1 MKKTALLFTLILA
14 FFATSFA
21 ENVDLTQAQRVAES
35 LLTSKMGYAP
45 DIHLVEYANRGSFS
59 NFYVFGN
66 ESCFVIVSA
75 DDCVTPIIGYS
86 TENGFS
92 QSAMPDNVFH
102 WLKAYDEEIGTII
115 SHHVEAS
122 DAIRSEWTSLLNGNG
137 LEPKTRTSV
146 SPLLLTTWDQTTPYN
161 SLCPVNS
168 SGGSGGHAYTGC
180 VATAMAQVM
189 NYWEH
194 PVKGTGSH
202 SYNCPSYGQQSA
214 NFASTTYDWDH
225 MKNTYSGSS
234 TTAEITAV
242 ATLMY
247 HCGISVEMAYGTGTS
262 GSAASSGDVPS
273 ALTTYFNYASSTQLR
288 MKSSYSDS
296 QWITMLK
303 TELDNARPV
312 YYFGQS
318 GSVGHAFVCDGY
330 DNSNLFHFNWGWSG
344 SNNGYYAM
352 GALNPGAGG
361 TGSGQGE
368 YNLQNGAIFG
378 CQPATPSINPPT
390 NVNSS
395 VSGRNVTITWT
406 AASGASSYKVYRDGN
421 LLASGVSGTSYTDNN
436 VTYGIHVYYLKSVAS
451 NGTMSLKSAN
461 TIADVHF
468 AGPVPTNLQ
477 GTQNS
482 SNVTLTWTAPASET
496 ATLQYGTGSC
506 TGGVGYNGSADTY
519 WAQRFPASTLALYA
533 GMAINKVSVYFFRT
547 GSYTLNIY
555 KGNETGTTE
564 LVKQQSYNATAT
576 GWKDITLSTPAVVDY
591 SQDLWIVMQAPSS
604 IDYPAAY
611 CSYSGTDVANACYIS
626 PDGTSWSQYSTTSS
640 TTSWLMKTYM
650 TDGTYTYRVYR
661 NGTAIATNVSGTTYT
676 DPGLANGTYNYYVTT
691 NYYGGE
697 SDHSNTCSV
706 VVDGSSIYT
715 ISVSAE
721 PAAGGNVSVSGT
733 GTFNYNQSCTITA
746 TPNTGY
752 TFVNWTKNGTQVS
765 TSASY
770 TFNVTESA
778 TYVAHF
784 QLQSYTITATANP
797 TAGGT
802 VSGGGTYNHGATC
815 NLTASANPGYTFVN
829 WTEGGTQ
836 VSTNP
841 SLSFTVTS
849 NRTLVAN
856 FQQQSY
862 TITATANPVAGGN
875 VSGGGTFTH
884 GASCTLTA
892 TANSGYT
899 FVNWTE
905 GGTQVS
911 TNPSLSFTVTSNRTL
926 VANFQLQS
934 YTITATANP
943 AAGGNVS
950 GGGTYNHGASC
961 NLTATANPGYTF
973 VNWTEGGTQV
983 STNPSLSFTVTSNR
997 TLVAN
1002 FQQQSYTVTATAQPA
1017 AGGTVSGGGTFT
1029 HGASCTLTATA
1040 NSGYTFVNWTKNGT
1054 QVSTS
1059 ANYTF
1064 TVTESAAYVAHFST
1078 QSYIITAEADPAA
1091 GGTVS
1096 GGGGYDYGDACTL
1109 VATANAGYT
1118 FVNWTKN
1125 GTQVSN
1131 QPSIS
1136 FTVTESATYI
1146 AHFQIQSYNV
1156 TVTAN
1161 PAAGGT
1167 VSGGGTFNYG
1177 QSCTVHA
1184 TANTGYNFI
1193 NWTENG
1199 SPVSAD
1205 ADYTFTVQGN
1215 RNLVAVFG
1223 VGSYVVTAVCDPEAG
1238 GIITGA
1244 GSYNYGETCVLSI
1257 TPNENYTFVNWTENG
1272 VEIGTEP
1279 TFSFTVEGSHSF
1291 VAHLLFYDGISENGT
1306 QVELYPNPADELLH
1320 IEGKDIRKV
1329 VIVNIFGQVMETME
1343 TEGQEAL
1350 MFNIEH
1356 YEPATYIMIIHTEN
1370 GVVTRRF
1377 VKR

>member
-1 MKKTALLFTLILA
+1 MYHQTLKTMKRTALLITLILA
-14 FFATSFA
+14 FVATSFA
-21 ENVDLTQAQRVAES
+21 ENIDVTRAQRVAET
-35 LLTSKMGYAP
+35 LLTSKMGHTP
-45 DIHLVEYANRGSFS
+45 EIHLVDYADRSSFS

-66 ESCFVIVSA
+66 ENCFVIVSA

-86 TENGFS
+86 TENGFG
-92 QSAMPDNVFH
+92 QDAMPDNVFY
-102 WLKAYDEEIGTII
+102 WLKAYNEEIGTNI
-115 SHHVEAS
+115 SRHVEAT
-122 DAIRSEWTSLLNGNG
+122 DAIRSEWDNLLNGNG

-146 SPLLLTTWDQTTPYN
+146 SPLLHTIWDQTTPYN
-161 SLCPVNS
+161 NLCPTNS

-189 NYWEH
+189 KYWEH

-214 NFASTTYDWDH
+214 NFASSTYNWDN
-225 MKNTYSGSS
+225 MKNIYSASN

-247 HCGISVEMAYGTGTS
+247 HCGVSVDMVYGTGTN

-273 ALTTYFNYASSTQLR
+273 ALTTYFNYASSTQVR

-296 QWITMLK
+296 QWISMLK

-318 GSVGHAFVCDGY
+318 GSAGHAFVCDGY

-352 GALNPGAGG
+352 GALSPGVGG
-361 TGSGQGE
+361 TGSGDGQ

-378 CQPATPSINPPT
+378 CQPNTPSINPPT

-395 VSGRNVTITWT
+395 VSGRNVTITW
-406 AASGASSYKVYRDGN
+406 ASASGATSYRVYRDGE
-421 LLASGVSGTSYTDNN
+421 LLVSGVSGTSYTDSN
-436 VTYGIHVYYLKSVAS
+436 VTYGNHVYYLKSVAS
-451 NGTMSLKSAN
+451 NGTMSLKSAS
-461 TIADVHF
+461 TTADVHF

-496 ATLQYGTGSC
+496 ATLQYGTNTSSGYSY
-506 TGGVGYNGSADTY
+506 VGYTDNQTY
-519 WAQRFPASTLALYA
+519 WGQRYPATTLAQYA
-533 GMAINKVSVYFFRT
+533 GMAINKVSVFLRSA
-547 GSYTLNIY
+547 GSYTLYIY
-555 KGNETGTTE
+555 KGNDTGPSE
-564 LVKQQSYNATAT
+564 LVRQQNYTASGSA
-576 GWKDITLSTPAVVDY
+576 GWKDITLSSPVVVDY
-591 SQDLWIVMQAPSS
+591 SQDLWVVMYASSS
-604 IDYPAAY
+604 IAYPATY
-611 CSYSGTDVANACYIS
+611 CTYSSSGVADACYLS
-626 PDGTSWSQYSTTSS
+626 YNGTSWTQYNNTS
-640 TTSWLMKTYM
+640 SWLMKTFM

-676 DPGLANGTYNYYVTT
+676 DSSLANGTYNYYVTT

-697 SDHSNTCSV
+697 SDHSNTINV
-706 VVDGSSIYT
+706 TVGGSSVYT
-715 ISVSAE
+715 IAVSAE
-721 PAAGGNVSVSGT
+721 PAAGGNVSVSGS

-765 TSASY
+765 TNATY

-784 QLQSYTITATANP
+784 QLQT
-797 TAGGT
+797 
-802 VSGGGTYNHGATC
+802 
-815 NLTASANPGYTFVN
+815 
-829 WTEGGTQ
+829 
-836 VSTNP
+836 
-841 SLSFTVTS
+841 
-849 NRTLVAN
+849 
-856 FQQQSY
+856 
-862 TITATANPVAGGN
+862 
-875 VSGGGTFTH
+875 
-884 GASCTLTA
+884 
-892 TANSGYT
+892 
-899 FVNWTE
+899 
-905 GGTQVS
+905 
-911 TNPSLSFTVTSNRTL
+911 
-926 VANFQLQS
+926 

-950 GGGTYNHGASC
+950 GGGTYNHGATC

-973 VNWTEGGTQV
+973 VNWTEGGTQI

-1017 AGGTVSGGGTFT
+1017 AGGNVSGGGTFT
-1029 HGASCTLTATA
+1029 YGASCTLTATA

-1064 TVTESAAYVAHFST
+1064 TVTESATYIANFST
-1078 QSYIITAEADPAA
+1078 QSYVITATADPAA
-1091 GGTVS
+1091 GGTISGS
-1096 GGGGYDYGDACTL
+1096 GGYNYGDVCNL
-1109 VATANAGYT
+1109 IATANAGYT

-1125 GTQVSN
+1125 GAQVST
-1131 QPSIS
+1131 QPSLS

-1199 SPVSAD
+1199 SPVSTD

-1223 VGSYVVTAVCDPEAG
+1223 VGSFVVTATCDPVAG

-1244 GSYNYGETCVLSI
+1244 GSYNYGETCILSVA
-1257 TPNENYTFVNWTENG
+1257 PNANYTFVNWTENG
-1272 VEIGTEP
+1272 VEIGTDP
-1279 TFSFTVEGSHSF
+1279 TFSFTVQGSHSF
-1291 VAHLLFYDGISENGT
+1291 VAHLLFYDGVNESGAQI
-1306 QVELYPNPADELLH
+1306 ELYPNPADEWLH

-1329 VIVNIFGQVMETME
+1329 MVVNLFGQVLESME
-1343 TEGQEAL
+1343 TEGQETL
-1350 MFNIEH
+1350 LLNIGQ
-1356 YEPATYIMIIHTEN
+1356 YEPGTYVMILHTGN
-1370 GVVTRRF
+1370 GIVTQRF
-1377 VKR
+1377 VKQ